1 MERLG
6 RNLERVLARIGD
18 AATRVG
24 RNPEDVRLVA
34 VSKTFPPAKIRAV
47 AEFGHRRFG
56 ENRVQEAKEKIPQ
69 LEDLDLE
76 WHLVGPLQSN
86 KAKPAVELFD
96 VIQSVDRLKLAA
108 RLDRYAGERGLRLPV
123 LIEVNVGEEPQKAG
137 VVPAELEPL
146 ARSVLELPNLELRGL
161 MAIPPF
167 LEDPESVRPYFR
179 KLRELRDELE
189 QRLEVALPD
198 LSMGMSSDFEV
209 AVEEGATIV
218 RVGTAIFGER
228 TG

>member
-1 MERLG
+1 MEQLG
-6 RNLERVLARIGD
+6 KNLERVRARIAD
-18 AATRVG
+18 AAARA
-24 RNPEDVRLVA
+24 RRSPDDVRLVA
-34 VSKTFPPAKIRAV
+34 VSKTFPPAMIRAA
-47 AEFGHRRFG
+47 AEFGQRCFG
-56 ENRVQEAKEKIPQ
+56 ENRVQEAREKIHQ

-76 WHLVGPLQSN
+76 WHLVGHLQSN
-86 KAKPAVELFD
+86 KAKTAVELFD
-96 VIQSVDRLKLAA
+96 VIQSVDGSKLAA
-108 RLDRYAGERGLRLPV
+108 RLDRYARETGFRLPV

-137 VVPAELEPL
+137 VVPAAVEPL
-146 ARSVLELPNLELRGL
+146 VRSVLAFPNLELRGL

-167 LEDPESVRPYFR
+167 LEDPEGVRPYFR

-189 QRLEVALPD
+189 QRLEVWLPD

-228 TG
+228 SV